1 MCFECFD
8 RLDRV
13 NLYGIEYFNW
23 YEDETCLIGFSEVP
37 KIANKQ
43 IHNKVM
49 SKEEIKQAK
58 KKPLYL
64 ENDVSV
70 VLWDKRKEMFHFFRI
85 DSGYDYDGAS
95 IWKFFW
101 RLIGSKED
109 IRFKI
114 ASLIHDKICE
124 EKILV
129 AYDRRFSSIILERL
143 LRVADTDVF
152 RRFAMFVAVEIYQM
166 CRNWNCERKK
176 L

>member
-8 RLDRV
+8 RLPRIEFG
-13 NLYGIEYFNW
+13 GIEYFNW
-23 YEDETCLIGFSEVP
+23 YEDNTCCIAFGAIP

-43 IHNKVM
+43 INNQVM

-64 ENDVSV
+64 ENDVPV
-70 VLWDKRKEMFHFFRI
+70 VLWNKKTHDIHFFVI
-85 DSGYDYDGAS
+85 ESGYDYDGAS

-114 ASLIHDKICE
+114 ASLIHDYICE
-124 EKILV
+124 HKECVL
-129 AYDRRFSSIILERL
+129 YQRRFSSIVLERL
-143 LRVADTDVF
+143 LRVADTDLL
-152 RRFAMFVAVEIYQM
+152 RRILMFVAVEIYQM
-166 CRNWNCERKK
+166 CKK
-176 L
+176 WKR